1 VPEKLH
7 KSSRFLRD
15 YAHIVRTIAAA
26 DPLAADRFC
35 DAVEHA
41 LKLLASH
48 PLIGVKAGFRH
59 APSVRKWV
67 IRPYAN
73 YLLFYDPRPDKVLVI
88 RLLHA
93 ARDLPP
99 LIPEE

>member
-7 KSSRFLRD
+7 KGSRFLKD
-15 YAHIVRTIAAA
+15 YALIVRTIAESG
-26 DPLAADRFC
+26 PLAADRFC

-48 PLIGVKAGFRH
+48 PLIGVRAGFRH
-59 APSVRKWV
+59 APSVRNWIV
-67 IRPYAN
+67 RPYPN
-73 YLLFYDPRPDKVLVI
+73 YLLFYDPRPERVLVI

-93 ARDLPP
+93 ARNLPP